1 MGFSDMKKRSG
12 DVSALSQK
20 MEKMNDKKSY
30 KDDRYWRPELDKSS
44 NGYAVI
50 RFLPAAGD
58 EELPFARLYTHG
70 FQGKG
75 GWFIENCPTTLG
87 KK

>member
-12 DVSALSQK
+12 DVSALSDK
-20 MEKMNDKKSY
+20 MEKMNDKKKSY

-50 RFLPAAGD
+50 RFLPAPGD
-58 EELPFARLYTHG
+58 EELSYHYR
-70 FQGKG
+70 
-75 GWFIENCPTTLG
+75 W
-87 KK
+87 

>member
-12 DVSALSQK
+12 DVSALSDK

-50 RFLPAAGD
+50 RFLPAPGD
-58 EELPFARLYTHG
+58 ELPYHYR
-70 FQGKG
+70 
-75 GWFIENCPTTLG
+75 W
-87 KK
+87 